1 MRYLNKI
8 VFINSAS
15 VKYAEIGLDGNVH
28 LIGTQGVGKST
39 LLRAILFFYNAN
51 KSKLGI
57 SREKKRF
64 DEYYFEYQNSYII
77 YEIVKDNIP
86 FCVLAYKVNGKAAFR
101 FFNSEY
107 QKKFFIDENSR
118 AFENWEKTRDALGK
132 AIYYTKI
139 ISNYEEYRKIIYGD
153 NKGLKSEFRKY
164 ALIESK
170 QYQNIPRTIQ
180 NVLLNSNLE
189 AKFIKD
195 TIINSIS
202 EDEFTID
209 VSNYSKN
216 HLRDFETQI
225 KDIRIWFKKN
235 KKGEIVVRN
244 QADKIIDNYR
254 ILNFLKKEKKGLAI
268 NLSSRINY
276 IEREKSQ
283 LSTNHSIENSKLEEL
298 FQKKENLKGIHLKRE
313 QKLIS
318 KIDYINKKLTE
329 AENKQT
335 EFESQNIKLL
345 IEKVAK
351 KESLINKQSAK
362 IDEKNLLTSQFAE
375 ISQKYKALITQTK
388 NQEKEFANERNAE
401 INRYESE
408 FGDRKSEIFESY
420 NKSIQEIRKANQEL
434 EEKANNEIDSFIDK
448 ENSFKRDKAELKHK
462 TFYDAEIKGCEDEKT
477 QLNSKIQK
485 SNTLILNSNNEKK
498 FLGKKLEFEE
508 KEIVDN
514 AESKVENEQ
523 INQKKHSTEIRDIET
538 KIRQSKSSLY
548 GWLNDNVPNWEGTI
562 GKVIDEKYVL
572 FNTELSPKLID
583 NNTASIFGLEINLN
597 ALDNRIK
604 TVKEYNQ
611 EIELLKAKVT
621 EIQKS
626 IALINGSK
634 ESSLKNLNVKFR
646 KKLNTLKEVISTNE
660 YVVSQSEQ
668 HLKNNKIKLDEW
680 ILKSTSEKAVV
691 LSKIE
696 EDLEGLSIQKAK
708 AKENLENIIKGGDR
722 EISKKEKEKAVEIN
736 NVELAK
742 DEAIKTISA
751 STTENKVNADK
762 RIKELKN
769 QQDLE
774 LNNKGVDTER
784 LKIIEDCL
792 TEITE
797 DLSFIR
803 SNERTVFDYEKDKR
817 ELFDKVPEL
826 RADKTTNRKKQNTL
840 KKEQRIEQEKFDKK
854 YNQQDD
860 IVQAIQTK
868 IDEFNKDVE
877 TFNQFKT
884 SDTFLSIQNDFL
896 NKINENNRSKA
907 AILIIEELNDR
918 HYKSINK
925 FNDLQQ
931 SVNSFISN
939 FNEQNIFRFKVKLNK
954 DSDFINFAIDL
965 KEFIE
970 EGKIN
975 QFEKRVNERFSHII
989 QQIGNETTDLISKEA
1004 EIEKIIKKI
1013 NNDFISKNF
1022 VEAIKEMEMRTQK
1035 SSNPVVKLLI
1045 KIKEFNDE
1053 NSLILGEN
1061 NLFTSPETENKN
1073 HKAVELLKQL
1083 VKELEKYKNSVLT
1096 LSESFDLQFRIVE
1109 NDNDSGWVEKLSN
1122 VGSEGTDVLVKA
1134 MINILLLNVFKDNAS
1149 KKFKDFKLHCMMDEI
1164 GRLHPNNIKGILRF
1178 ANDRNILLINGSPT
1192 SQNAIDYRYTYKL
1205 SKEQSKTDNKKYIT
1219 RIKRLVKVNTRVFN

>member
-680 ILKSTSEKAVV
+680 VLKSTSEKAAV

>member
-680 ILKSTSEKAVV
+680 VLKSTSEKAVV

-722 EISKKEKEKAVEIN
+722 EISKKEKERAVEIN

-1219 RIKRLVKVNTRVFN
+1219 RIKRLVKVNTKVFN

>member
-680 ILKSTSEKAVV
+680 VLKSTSEKAVV

-1219 RIKRLVKVNTRVFN
+1219 RIKRLVKVNTKVFN

>member
-1219 RIKRLVKVNTRVFN
+1219 RIKRLVKVNTKVFN

>member
-523 INQKKHSTEIRDIET
+523 INQKKHSTEIRDIEA

-840 KKEQRIEQEKFDKK
+840 KKEQRVEQEKFDKK

>member
-1 MRYLNKI
+1 M
-8 VFINSAS
+8 
-15 VKYAEIGLDGNVH
+15 
-28 LIGTQGVGKST
+28 
-39 LLRAILFFYNAN
+39 
-51 KSKLGI
+51 
-57 SREKKRF
+57 
-64 DEYYFEYQNSYII
+64 
-77 YEIVKDNIP
+77 KDNIP

>member
-1 MRYLNKI
+1 
-8 VFINSAS
+8 
-15 VKYAEIGLDGNVH
+15 
-28 LIGTQGVGKST
+28 
-39 LLRAILFFYNAN
+39 
-51 KSKLGI
+51 
-57 SREKKRF
+57 
-64 DEYYFEYQNSYII
+64 
-77 YEIVKDNIP
+77 
-86 FCVLAYKVNGKAAFR
+86 
-101 FFNSEY
+101 
-107 QKKFFIDENSR
+107 
-118 AFENWEKTRDALGK
+118 
-132 AIYYTKI
+132 
-139 ISNYEEYRKIIYGD
+139 
-153 NKGLKSEFRKY
+153 
-164 ALIESK
+164 
-170 QYQNIPRTIQ
+170 
-180 NVLLNSNLE
+180 
-189 AKFIKD
+189 
-195 TIINSIS
+195 
-202 EDEFTID
+202 
-209 VSNYSKN
+209 
-216 HLRDFETQI
+216 
-225 KDIRIWFKKN
+225 
-235 KKGEIVVRN
+235 
-244 QADKIIDNYR
+244 
-254 ILNFLKKEKKGLAI
+254 
-268 NLSSRINY
+268 
-276 IEREKSQ
+276 
-283 LSTNHSIENSKLEEL
+283 
-298 FQKKENLKGIHLKRE
+298 
-313 QKLIS
+313 
-318 KIDYINKKLTE
+318 
-329 AENKQT
+329 
-335 EFESQNIKLL
+335 
-345 IEKVAK
+345 
-351 KESLINKQSAK
+351 
-362 IDEKNLLTSQFAE
+362 
-375 ISQKYKALITQTK
+375 
-388 NQEKEFANERNAE
+388 
-401 INRYESE
+401 
-408 FGDRKSEIFESY
+408 
-420 NKSIQEIRKANQEL
+420 
-434 EEKANNEIDSFIDK
+434 
-448 ENSFKRDKAELKHK
+448 
-462 TFYDAEIKGCEDEKT
+462 
-477 QLNSKIQK
+477 
-485 SNTLILNSNNEKK
+485 
-498 FLGKKLEFEE
+498 
-508 KEIVDN
+508 
-514 AESKVENEQ
+514 
-523 INQKKHSTEIRDIET
+523 
-538 KIRQSKSSLY
+538 
-548 GWLNDNVPNWEGTI
+548 
-562 GKVIDEKYVL
+562 L

>member
-462 TFYDAEIKGCEDEKT
+462 TFYDTEIKGCEDEKT

-523 INQKKHSTEIRDIET
+523 INQKKHSTEIGDIET

-660 YVVSQSEQ
+660 YAVSQSEQ

-680 ILKSTSEKAVV
+680 VLKSTSEKAVV

>member
-523 INQKKHSTEIRDIET
+523 INQKKHSTEIRDIEA

>member
-680 ILKSTSEKAVV
+680 VLKSTSEKAVV

>member
-86 FCVLAYKVNGKAAFR
+86 FCVLAYKVNGKVAFR

-254 ILNFLKKEKKGLAI
+254 ILNFLKIEKKELAI
-268 NLSSRINY
+268 NLFSRINY

-351 KESLINKQSAK
+351 KESLISKQSAK

-401 INRYESE
+401 INCYESE

-420 NKSIQEIRKANQEL
+420 NKLIQEIRKANQEL

-498 FLGKKLEFEE
+498 FLGKKLES
-508 KEIVDN
+508 KEIVHN
-514 AESKVENEQ
+514 AELKVENEQ
-523 INQKKHSTEIRDIET
+523 INQKKYLTEIEDIET

-583 NNTASIFGLEINLN
+583 NNTTSIFGLEINLN

-604 TVKEYNQ
+604 TVEEYNQ

-680 ILKSTSEKAVV
+680 ILKSTSEKAAV

-696 EDLEGLSIQKAK
+696 EDLGGLSIQKAK

-722 EISKKEKEKAVEIN
+722 EISKKKKERAVEIN

-742 DEAIKTISA
+742 DEAIKAISA

-797 DLSFIR
+797 DLSFIK

-826 RADKTTNRKKQNTL
+826 RADKATNRKKQNTL

-884 SDTFLSIQNDFL
+884 SDTFLSIQNDL
-896 NKINENNRSKA
+896 SNKINESNRSKT

-939 FNEQNIFRFKVKLNK
+939 FNEQNIFRFKVKLNE
-954 DSDFINFAIDL
+954 DYSDFINFAIDL

-1061 NLFTSPETENKN
+1061 NLFTSSETGNKN
-1073 HKAVELLKQL
+1073 HEAVELLKQL
-1083 VKELEKYKNSVLT
+1083 VKELEKYKNSALT

-1219 RIKRLVKVNTRVFN
+1219 RIKRLVKVNTKVFN

>member
-477 QLNSKIQK
+477 QLNTYCSFQK
-485 SNTLILNSNNEKK
+485 S
-498 FLGKKLEFEE
+498 
-508 KEIVDN
+508 
-514 AESKVENEQ
+514 Q
-523 INQKKHSTEIRDIET
+523 ISCLQIHFH
-538 KIRQSKSSLY
+538 
-548 GWLNDNVPNWEGTI
+548 ND
-562 GKVIDEKYVL
+562 
-572 FNTELSPKLID
+572 
-583 NNTASIFGLEINLN
+583 
-597 ALDNRIK
+597 
-604 TVKEYNQ
+604 
-611 EIELLKAKVT
+611 
-621 EIQKS
+621 
-626 IALINGSK
+626 
-634 ESSLKNLNVKFR
+634 
-646 KKLNTLKEVISTNE
+646 
-660 YVVSQSEQ
+660 
-668 HLKNNKIKLDEW
+668 
-680 ILKSTSEKAVV
+680 
-691 LSKIE
+691 
-696 EDLEGLSIQKAK
+696 
-708 AKENLENIIKGGDR
+708 
-722 EISKKEKEKAVEIN
+722 
-736 NVELAK
+736 
-742 DEAIKTISA
+742 
-751 STTENKVNADK
+751 
-762 RIKELKN
+762 
-769 QQDLE
+769 
-774 LNNKGVDTER
+774 
-784 LKIIEDCL
+784 
-792 TEITE
+792 
-797 DLSFIR
+797 
-803 SNERTVFDYEKDKR
+803 
-817 ELFDKVPEL
+817 
-826 RADKTTNRKKQNTL
+826 
-840 KKEQRIEQEKFDKK
+840 
-854 YNQQDD
+854 
-860 IVQAIQTK
+860 
-868 IDEFNKDVE
+868 
-877 TFNQFKT
+877 
-884 SDTFLSIQNDFL
+884 
-896 NKINENNRSKA
+896 
-907 AILIIEELNDR
+907 
-918 HYKSINK
+918 
-925 FNDLQQ
+925 
-931 SVNSFISN
+931 
-939 FNEQNIFRFKVKLNK
+939 
-954 DSDFINFAIDL
+954 
-965 KEFIE
+965 
-970 EGKIN
+970 
-975 QFEKRVNERFSHII
+975 
-989 QQIGNETTDLISKEA
+989 
-1004 EIEKIIKKI
+1004 
-1013 NNDFISKNF
+1013 
-1022 VEAIKEMEMRTQK
+1022 
-1035 SSNPVVKLLI
+1035 
-1045 KIKEFNDE
+1045 
-1053 NSLILGEN
+1053 
-1061 NLFTSPETENKN
+1061 
-1073 HKAVELLKQL
+1073 
-1083 VKELEKYKNSVLT
+1083 
-1096 LSESFDLQFRIVE
+1096 
-1109 NDNDSGWVEKLSN
+1109 
-1122 VGSEGTDVLVKA
+1122 
-1134 MINILLLNVFKDNAS
+1134 
-1149 KKFKDFKLHCMMDEI
+1149 
-1164 GRLHPNNIKGILRF
+1164 
-1178 ANDRNILLINGSPT
+1178 
-1192 SQNAIDYRYTYKL
+1192 
-1205 SKEQSKTDNKKYIT
+1205 
-1219 RIKRLVKVNTRVFN
+1219 